1 MNKKDEALSLFKQ
14 GYSCSQ
20 AVAAVFAEDHGLPV
34 ATAFRLSQGFGGGM
48 ARLAET
54 CGAVTG
60 AIIVVGLKHGRTRPE
75 DDAAK
80 ERTYSLVQEFVRRF
94 RSRHG
99 ALLCR
104 ELLGCDIG
112 TAEGRKR
119 VADEKFHDDLC
130 PLLIASAVEI
140 LEDIL

>member
-1 MNKKDEALSLFKQ
+1 MNRKDRALALFKQ
-14 GYSCSQ
+14 GFSCSQ

-34 ATAFRLSQGFGGGM
+34 PIALRLAQGFGGGM

-60 AIIVVGLKHGRTRPE
+60 AIMVVGLKHGRTRPG

-80 ERTYSLVQEFVRRF
+80 ERTYALVQEVVRRF
-94 RSRHG
+94 RARHG
-99 ALLCR
+99 ALDCR
-104 ELLGCDIG
+104 DLLGCDIG
-112 TAEGRKR
+112 TPEGRKL
-119 VADEKFHDDLC
+119 VADEKLHDDIC

-140 LEDIL
+140 LEDVL

>member
-1 MNKKDEALSLFKQ
+1 MNKKDWALGLFKE

-20 AVAAVFAEDHGLPV
+20 AVTAVFAEDHGLPV
-34 ATAFRLSQGFGGGM
+34 ATAFRLAQGFGGGM

-60 AIIVVGLKHGRTRPE
+60 AIMVVGLKHGRTRPE
-75 DDAAK
+75 DEAAK
-80 ERTYSLVQEFVRRF
+80 ERTYALVQELVRRF
-94 RSRHG
+94 RARHG
-99 ALLCR
+99 ALACR
-104 ELLGCDIG
+104 ELLGCDVG
-112 TAEGRKR
+112 TAEGRKL
-119 VADEKFHDDLC
+119 VAEGKLHDHLC

>member
-1 MNKKDEALSLFKQ
+1 MNRKDRALGLFKD

-34 ATAFRLSQGFGGGM
+34 ATALRLAQGFGGGM

-60 AIIVVGLKHGRTRPE
+60 AIMVVGLKHGRTRPGDE
-75 DDAAK
+75 AAK
-80 ERTYSLVQEFVRRF
+80 ERTYALVQELFRRF
-94 RSRHG
+94 RARHG
-99 ALLCR
+99 SLRCL

-112 TAEGRKR
+112 TAEGRKLA
-119 VADEKFHDDLC
+119 ADGKLHASLC
-130 PLLIASAVEI
+130 PLLIASAIDI

>member
-1 MNKKDEALSLFKQ
+1 MNRKEKALDLFKQ

-20 AVAAVFAEDHGLPV
+20 AVAAVFAEDQGLPI
-34 ATAFRLSQGFGGGM
+34 ATAFRLAQGFGGGM

-60 AIIVVGLKHGRTRPE
+60 AIMVVGLKHGRTRPE
-75 DDAAK
+75 DEAAK
-80 ERTYSLVQEFVRRF
+80 ERTYVLVHELVRRF
-94 RSRHG
+94 RGRHG
-99 ALLCR
+99 ALDCR
-104 ELLGCDIG
+104 DLLGCDIG
-112 TAEGRKR
+112 TSEGRKIA
-119 VADEKFHDDLC
+119 ADAKLHDDLC